1 MDLGSGLTA
10 AVIIGAIV
18 SIVTLI
24 VGRGSKISE
33 FRQAWINDQR
43 ADLATFGAA
52 ALSLARQK
60 SSDRAADYDKLEQ
73 AALRI
78 RLRENPIKPEWTAVI
93 ASMDQVR
100 TDLLA
105 HDAASRDIFTNV
117 AAITDAASLVL
128 KGEWK
133 KVRSGEIG
141 YRIVC
146 GIFALLCAGLLLIA
160 YTGLAPEDD
169 PAKAKAARPV
179 EQKLSGTV
187 QLITPP
193 SVSASPTVLPPP
205 SRSPIEPAQGTT
217 K

>member
-1 MDLGSGLTA
+1 MDVGAGLTA

-33 FRQAWINDQR
+33 FRQGWINDQR
-43 ADLATFGAA
+43 GDLATFGAA
-52 ALSLARQK
+52 ALSLARLK

-73 AALRI
+73 AAFRI

-105 HDAASRDIFTNV
+105 HDAVSRDIFSDV

-128 KGEWK
+128 KAEWK
-133 KVRSGEIG
+133 KVRTGEIG

-146 GIFALLCAGLLLIA
+146 GIFALLCAGLLWMA
-160 YTGLAPEDD
+160 YDGLEPGGG
-169 PAKAKAARPV
+169 PAKVAVAPPV
-179 EQKLSGTV
+179 ESKLGGAS
-187 QLITPP
+187 QPIAPAALPSPAALTPP
-193 SVSASPTVLPPP
+193 PGSRVAPTAGA
-205 SRSPIEPAQGTT
+205 AQ
-217 K
+217 

>member
-1 MDLGSGLTA
+1 MDAGSGLTA

-133 KVRSGEIG
+133 KVRFGEIG

-146 GIFALLCAGLLLIA
+146 GIFALLCAGLLLMA
-160 YTGLAPEDD
+160 WNGLDAEDRV
-169 PAKAKAARPV
+169 KAKSDTPI
-179 EQKLSGTV
+179 EQKVSGTI
-187 QLITPP
+187 QLIAPP
-193 SVSASPTVLPPP
+193 SVTASPAVPSP
-205 SRSPIEPAQGTT
+205 SRSRQEPTQGVS

>member
-1 MDLGSGLTA
+1 MDAGSGLTA

-60 SSDRAADYDKLEQ
+60 SSDRAAEYDKLEQ

-93 ASMDQVR
+93 SSMDQVR

-105 HDAASRDIFTNV
+105 HDAASRDIFADV
-117 AAITDAASLVL
+117 ARITDAASLVL
-128 KGEWK
+128 KGEWR

-146 GIFALLCAGLLLIA
+146 GIFALLCAGLLWMA
-160 YTGLAPEDD
+160 YDGLAPGGG
-169 PAKAKAARPV
+169 PAKAVTAPPV
-179 EQKLSGTV
+179 ERKLGGASQPIAPPAQPSPAT
-187 QLITPP
+187 LTPP
-193 SVSASPTVLPPP
+193 PGPRVAPT
-205 SRSPIEPAQGTT
+205 AGATQ
-217 K
+217 

>member
-1 MDLGSGLTA
+1 MDAGSGLTA

-33 FRQAWINDQR
+33 FRQSWINDQR
-43 ADLATFGAA
+43 ADVATLGAA

-60 SSDRAADYDKLEQ
+60 SVDRAADYDKLEQ

-78 RLRENPIKPEWTAVI
+78 RLRENPIKPEWTEVI
-93 ASMDQVR
+93 AKIDQLR
-100 TDLLA
+100 SDLLA
-105 HDAASRDIFTNV
+105 EDGVSRDRFTDV

-146 GIFALLCAGLLLIA
+146 GIFALLCAGLLWMA
-160 YTGLAPEDD
+160 YDGVSVEAPS
-169 PAKAKAARPV
+169 PADKKAV
-179 EQKLSGTV
+179 
-187 QLITPP
+187 IT
-193 SVSASPTVLPPP
+193 SPTVAPTPAATATTG
-205 SRSPIEPAQGTT
+205 SPEPRRAPVTSAPGRAVE
-217 K
+217 